1 MNTVAET
8 TNRKVRLDVLK
19 VNPFVLSGT
28 LVEFEGTD
36 TDGEALLSFD
46 RAHVEILTLSLY
58 FWKRNS
64 SQGA

>member
-1 MNTVAET
+1 VNIVAET

-19 VNPFVLSGT
+19 VSPFVLSGT

-46 RAHVEILTLSLY
+46 QAHVEILTLSLY

>member
-1 MNTVAET
+1 MNIVAET

-19 VNPFVLSGT
+19 VSPFVLSGT

-36 TDGEALLSFD
+36 TDGEVLLSFD